1 MRHRLSLSLEGK
13 LRKHRLSH
21 GLLTLSLTDRV
32 YADMYEDPTTR
43 GRAMATF
50 MTATTFG
57 PVIGP
62 IASGYLTGYSWDW
75 PFWFGL
81 IFAGVSAVPLAF
93 LPETYGPTILLRRAR
108 KIRKLNPGTN
118 VYAPIELEQKSFMAE
133 MAVVLSRPFRMFFL
147 EAMVLFSCLF
157 LSFVYAI
164 LYMFFQAYSI
174 IYGGEF

>member
-1 MRHRLSLSLEGK
+1 MRHRLYLSLEGK
-13 LRKHRLSH
+13 LRGYRVPTH
-21 GLLTLSLTDRV
+21 LLTLTNTDRV
-32 YADMYEDPTTR
+32 YADMYEDPKTR

-62 IASGYLTGYSWDW
+62 VASGYLTVYSWVW

-108 KIRKLNPGTN
+108 KLRKFNPGTN
-118 VYAPIELEQKSFMAE
+118 IYAPIELEQKSFVAE
-133 MAVVLSRPFRMFFL
+133 MSVVLSRPLRMFFL
-147 EAMVLFSCLF
+147 EAMVLLSCLF
-157 LSFVYAI
+157 LSLVYAI
-164 LYMFFQAYSI
+164 LYMFFQAYSV